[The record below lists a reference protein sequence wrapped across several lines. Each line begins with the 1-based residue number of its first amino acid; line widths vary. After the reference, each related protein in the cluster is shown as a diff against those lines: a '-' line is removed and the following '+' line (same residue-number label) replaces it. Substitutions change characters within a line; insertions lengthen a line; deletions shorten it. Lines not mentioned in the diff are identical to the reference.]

1 MGSFW
6 TLWLSVRAA
15 NELQTSAPCRCIMA
29 IEELISDPTLQPLL
43 ETSRTTLSQTLAVL
57 SWLEGTAASA
67 SPTLEQKLDL
77 AEQQKILYAYVAK
90 LRGQHRQAFGARATK
105 QETAEARQEVDRLLL
120 QLQNLYYEQRHLMGE
135 IGACEGYD
143 HAYTH
148 LPLLSLDEYL
158 ALFPDQAGLS
168 EQELMPL
175 RIEHEKLEREKMEQ
189 QRLELVKIKDALV
202 KENTRKKDELKKMDE
217 KLEAIVDGFTS
228 LQEALQKDL

>member
-1 MGSFW
+1 
-6 TLWLSVRAA
+6 
-15 NELQTSAPCRCIMA
+15 MA

-90 LRGQHRQAFGARATK
+90 LRGQHRQAAFGARATK

-135 IGACEGYD
+135 IGACEGY
-143 HAYTH
+143 
-148 LPLLSLDEYL
+148 E
-158 ALFPDQAGLS
+158 
-168 EQELMPL
+168 
-175 RIEHEKLEREKMEQ
+175 
-189 QRLELVKIKDALV
+189 
-202 KENTRKKDELKKMDE
+202 
-217 KLEAIVDGFTS
+217 
-228 LQEALQKDL
+228 